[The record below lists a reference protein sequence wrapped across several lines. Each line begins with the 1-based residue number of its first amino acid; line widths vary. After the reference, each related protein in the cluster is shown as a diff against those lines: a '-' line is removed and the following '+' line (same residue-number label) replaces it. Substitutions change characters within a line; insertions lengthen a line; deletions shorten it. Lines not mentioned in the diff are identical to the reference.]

1 MDTLTTGIYVAQM
14 VEGYAENNPD
24 SAIGKLYS
32 SAEDKVQDVLENIG
46 EQIKNP
52 EARDGSGFSNFIAV
66 MKDKFSEISG
76 KVKEKFSDIF
86 ESKDGEELED
96 KIATRDPEHE
106 APEDEPATETPEIEA
121 ETDIEEEAPEDDS
134 GSYDGPG

>member
-32 SAEDKVQDVLENIG
+32 AAEDKVQDVLENIG

-52 EARDGSGFSNFIAV
+52 EARDGSGFSNFIAA
-66 MKDKFSEISG
+66 MKDKFSELSG
-76 KVKEKFSDIF
+76 KFKEKFSDIF
-86 ESKDGEELED
+86 DSKGGEELED
-96 KIATRDPEHE
+96 KIAEREPEHE
-106 APEDEPATETPEIEA
+106 APEDQPEGETPAIEA